1 MKFISYLL
9 IFFGVSSM
17 NMGLYTMF
25 LGGNG
30 VDYFDIIL
38 TLISIMGLLTLVAG
52 IIALHAITK
61 PPLTRSEAR
70 ILRRKRFRK
79 ALARI

>member
-38 TLISIMGLLTLVAG
+38 MLISIMGLLTLVAG

-70 ILRRKRFRK
+70 IQRRKMIWK
-79 ALARI
+79 DLSRI

>member
-52 IIALHAITK
+52 IIALRAITK
-61 PPLTRSEAR
+61 PPMTPYEVRLE
-70 ILRRKRFRK
+70 RRKRRSK